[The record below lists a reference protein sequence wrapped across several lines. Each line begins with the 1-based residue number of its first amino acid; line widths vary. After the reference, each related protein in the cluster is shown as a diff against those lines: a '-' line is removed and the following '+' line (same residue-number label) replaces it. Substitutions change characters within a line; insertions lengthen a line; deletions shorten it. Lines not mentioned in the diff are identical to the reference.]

1 MADEPRTEPPTEPVV
16 EPRPEP
22 ATQPTDRTT
31 EMPTDP
37 TTPIPS
43 TSTSSPPEAAPEATS
58 TAAPEATA
66 EPRTETTAETMPEA
80 RTTTIKPDDGPAPR
94 RRTVRHEADVTSLV
108 FGLLFL
114 GIAAVWVLVQQDVV
128 SWPDASRIFPVLLVV
143 AGLAGLVSSLTRSRR
158 SRGGEHP
165 PA

>member
-1 MADEPRTEPPTEPVV
+1 
-16 EPRPEP
+16 
-22 ATQPTDRTT
+22 
-31 EMPTDP
+31 MPTDP

-43 TSTSSPPEAAPEATS
+43 TSTSSPAKAAPEATS
-58 TAAPEATA
+58 TAPPEATAGPRIEPASEATTEATA
-66 EPRTETTAETMPEA
+66 EPRTTTVT
-80 RTTTIKPDDGPAPR
+80 PDDGPAPR
-94 RRTVRHEADVTSLV
+94 RRTGRHEADVTSLV